1 MCFGGKGG
9 GGGHQGGGSSQ
20 EDAEIRRSHSKAGI
34 SAAETRRHFRE
45 KENPAHSR
53 NENAPGGTTSVSHSR
68 DEGGNLVSK
77 RVEYGQGNF
86 APPQGE
92 REGRMKAENILG
104 KRNDVRQIGNDL
116 DIGGTIFKNAK
127 LSKSGNSILS
137 TNPDSIGTM
146 GGITSNGGLWGGNKI
161 KSVLGVTDGVGA
173 VDSRGIATSLVT
185 PVLDAQRISRTE
197 KYQAQSDLFKNSTPA
212 EIEAIRAA
220 NRKKNPADR
229 DGDGSWL
236 TSTDNMGRIAGIGTT
251 GDGSGAQP
259 YIFDPTLGKDYQ
271 ALPQL
276 DPNRGADTNLTTF
289 GKAMRTVGKPV
300 LGALGFSPVVLAD
313 RFSDKIPSFLTG
325 GDAPGSANDQAL
337 LRQEEQRS
345 AFPVPTSTRFATS
358 DQNAPNPFGA
368 LPDRP
373 ILRPKNIGSDSYDEA
388 YADQWKGGENIENY
402 SGTNYGMPTSRYLKE
417 GKMNNV
423 RVDGNTVYMRKA
435 DLNNDANFN
444 QLMPPSTTGGLDPTD
459 LEMRNFRRN
468 NQQYIDMGISDDGG
482 AIGGRV
488 TQPEPESPSRSVFTP
503 YAYNDSGSDDNDS
516 PYITTTQ
523 NTTSDNVA
531 SPYFNYTKWT
541 PSDPTYLGT
550 SSYGGKWS
558 TGASGVASTAPTGIY
573 SDGMA
578 GTAVLTDFYNPTT
591 GQYYTAPSGNYYA
604 EAGSNWKRGR
614 PTSSYA

>member
-1 MCFGGKGG
+1 MGG
-9 GGGHQGGGSSQ
+9 GNQGGGSSQ
-20 EDAEIRRSHSKAGI
+20 EDAEVRNSHTEAGI
-34 SAAETRRHFRE
+34 SPAETRRYFRE

-77 RVEYGQGNF
+77 RVEYGQGSF
-86 APPQGE
+86 APPPGVK
-92 REGRMKAENILG
+92 EGGMKAENILG
-104 KRNDVRQIGNDL
+104 KRDDVFPIGNDL
-116 DIGGTIFKNAK
+116 SVGGKIFENAK

-137 TNPDSIGTM
+137 TNPDSIGTI
-146 GGITSNGGLWGGNKI
+146 GGITSNGGLWGGEKV
-161 KSVLGVTDGVGA
+161 KSALGVGA
-173 VDSRGIATSLVT
+173 QDSRGIATGLVT

-236 TSTDNMGRIAGIGTT
+236 TSTDNMGRVAGIGTT

-300 LGALGFSPVVLAD
+300 LGALGFSPVILAD

-358 DQNAPNPFGA
+358 NENALSPFARDLDLGSLGGIEAETNNIGPTSTGA
-368 LPDRP
+368 LPTET
-373 ILRPKNIGSDSYDEA
+373 LSSTPKGM
-388 YADQWKGGENIENY
+388 
-402 SGTNYGMPTSRYLKE
+402 TNYEDRNLSSFSPIPLDQRITGDVSDAYLFRNYNPPIDE
-417 GKMNNV
+417 M
-423 RVDGNTVYMRKA
+423 
-435 DLNNDANFN
+435 
-444 QLMPPSTTGGLDPTD
+444 MPPSTTGSLDPTRGD
-459 LEMRNFRRN
+459 RIRFRRN
-468 NQQYIDMGISDDGG
+468 NQQYIDMGARGEPMDIT
-482 AIGGRV
+482 I
-488 TQPEPESPSRSVFTP
+488 PEAGSSPSSRFVN
-503 YAYNDSGSDDNDS
+503 YAFNETGSNDNDS
-516 PYITTTQ
+516 PDSRTTQ

-541 PSDPTYLGT
+541 PSEPTYLGQ

-558 TGASGVASTAPTGIY
+558 TGASSVASTAPQGIY
-573 SDGMA
+573 GSGGPSA
-578 GTAVLTDFYNPTT
+578 QVLTDFYNDKT
-591 GQYYTAPSGNYYA
+591 GQYYTAPNASFYA